1 MEKKE
6 KNGKLVIKLLL
17 TIAVAFIV
25 LNAIQLLVISNYTK
39 NEMRKTAENSY
50 SVMTELFS
58 KEITAKIDEYNSE
71 LAT

>member
-50 SVMTELFS
+50 
-58 KEITAKIDEYNSE
+58 
-71 LAT
+71 